1 MKTKLITSL
10 FILISTFSF
19 AQTKVNTDD
28 QAIRKSMVYF
38 ANTIKYKKL
47 DQTVDAIYPKFFTIV
62 NKEQFTQ
69 MLNMTY
75 NNPFVKIDV
84 LDMKFISVGKPELV
98 EGENFSITSYYLKL
112 KADVSSMNE
121 QMKKSVS
128 EMLEKK
134 YGKGSVEYLA
144 KEDAYIINAP
154 MKMVAVSKDKKDWKV
169 VFADKEY
176 KKQLTKVLPQKIL
189 DKL

>member
-1 MKTKLITSL
+1 MKTKLITAL
-10 FILISTFSF
+10 FILISLFSF
-19 AQTKVNTDD
+19 AQKKVNTDD

-47 DQTVDAIYPKFFTIV
+47 DQTVDSIYPKFFTIV

-176 KKQLTKVLPQKIL
+176 KKQLAKILPKKIL

>member
-1 MKTKLITSL
+1 MKTKLITAL
-10 FILISTFSF
+10 FILISLFSF
-19 AQTKVNTDD
+19 AQKKVNSDD

-47 DQTVDAIYPKFFTIV
+47 DQTVDSIYPKFFTIV

-98 EGENFSITSYYLKL
+98 DGENFSITSYYLKL

>member
-1 MKTKLITSL
+1 MKTKLITAL
-10 FILISTFSF
+10 FILISLFSF
-19 AQTKVNTDD
+19 AQKKVNSDD

-62 NKEQFTQ
+62 NKDQFTQ

-98 EGENFSITSYYLKL
+98 DGENFSITSYYLKL

>member
-1 MKTKLITSL
+1 MKTKLITAL
-10 FILISTFSF
+10 FIFVSLFSF

-98 EGENFSITSYYLKL
+98 EGENFSITSYYIKL

-121 QMKKSVS
+121 EMKKSIS
-128 EMLEKK
+128 EMLTKK
-134 YGKGSVEYLA
+134 YGQGTVEYLA
-144 KEDAYIINAP
+144 KEGAYIINAP
-154 MKMVAVSKDKKDWKV
+154 MKMVAVSKDKKNWKV

-176 KKQLTKVLPQKIL
+176 KKQLTKVLPKKIL

>member
-1 MKTKLITSL
+1 MKTKLVTFLSI
-10 FILISTFSF
+10 FISF
-19 AQTKVNTDD
+19 FALAQNKSNVDD
-28 QAIRKSMVYF
+28 QAIRKSLVYF
-38 ANTIKYKKL
+38 ANTIKYKKI
-47 DQTVDAIYPKFFTIV
+47 DQTVDCFYPKFFTVV

-98 EGENFSITSYYLKL
+98 DGENFSISSYYLKL

-121 QMKKSVS
+121 EMKKSIS
-128 EMLEKK
+128 EMLTKK
-134 YGKGSVEYLA
+134 YGKGSTEYLA
-144 KEDAYIINAP
+144 KEGAYVINAP

-169 VFADKEY
+169 VFADAEY
-176 KKQLTKVLPQKIL
+176 KRQLEKVLPKKIL

>member
-1 MKTKLITSL
+1 MKARFIAAL
-10 FILISTFSF
+10 FILISLFSL
-19 AQTKVNTDD
+19 AQTKANADD

-38 ANTIKYKKL
+38 VNTIKYKKL
-47 DQTVDAIYPKFFTIV
+47 DQTVDSIYPKFFTV
-62 NKEQFTQ
+62 VKKDQFTQ

-98 EGENFSITSYYLKL
+98 EGENFSISSYYLKL
-112 KADVSSMNE
+112 KADVSSMSE
-121 QMKKSVS
+121 EMKKSIS
-128 EMLEKK
+128 EMLTKK
-134 YGKGSVEYLA
+134 YGKGSVEYLD
-144 KEDAYIINAP
+144 KKGAYIINAP
-154 MKMVAVSKDKKDWKV
+154 MKMVAISEDKKTWKV

-176 KKQLTKVLPQKIL
+176 KSQLTTVLPKKIL

>member
-19 AQTKVNTDD
+19 AQTKVNSDD

-47 DQTVDAIYPKFFTIV
+47 DQTVDSIYPKFFTIV

-144 KEDAYIINAP
+144 NEDAYIINAP

>member
-1 MKTKLITSL
+1 MTTKLITAL
-10 FILISTFSF
+10 FILISLFSF

-47 DQTVDAIYPKFFTIV
+47 DQTVDSIYPKFFTIV

-176 KKQLTKVLPQKIL
+176 KKQLAKILPKKIL

>member
-47 DQTVDAIYPKFFTIV
+47 DQTVDSIYPKFFTIV

>member
-1 MKTKLITSL
+1 MKTKLITAL
-10 FILISTFSF
+10 FIFVSLFSF
-19 AQTKVNTDD
+19 AQKKINSDD

-47 DQTVDAIYPKFFTIV
+47 DQTVDSIYPKFFTIV